1 MYRNIIIKCLGKNV
15 INFTK
20 KKKIEKKNV
29 FLVYGNNKI
38 SNRYAGTDSF
48 C

>member
-20 KKKIEKKNV
+20 KKNEL

-38 SNRYAGTDSF
+38 SNRYAGTDSL